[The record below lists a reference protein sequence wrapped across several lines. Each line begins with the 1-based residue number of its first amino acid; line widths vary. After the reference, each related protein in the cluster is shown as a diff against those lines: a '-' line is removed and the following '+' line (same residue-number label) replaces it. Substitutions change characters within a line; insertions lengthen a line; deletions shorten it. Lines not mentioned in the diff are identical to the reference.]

1 MRPHSNAKP
10 HPAPPGDPARNPK
23 RSTNNQATRSG
34 QSAFK
39 VPFAS
44 VPKHECRI
52 TNAESRMP
60 NSATRNTPRCFAQAK
75 QAQPANPVRNPQK
88 SSPKLDQDHHAHAER
103 KPQPTQNPRHPR
115 AFFCAHI
122 ATHLPKPKAHPH
134 RPQLPQKQ
142 RSQRT
147 RASFSVRLTY
157 AVVTSLLLATNSRA
171 LCVYFFSAAV
181 RPSHLSQILPNSSA
195 LSLVM
200 MSTCAR
206 TVVLAGF
213 SPYAAL
219 LSSMRTLS

>member
-10 HPAPPGDPARNPK
+10 HPAPPGDPARNQK
-23 RSTNNQATRSG
+23 RSTTPKRHG
-34 QSAFK
+34 LVKGGPPLRGGKSASIART
-39 VPFAS
+39 PTPS
-44 VPKHECRI
+44 
-52 TNAESRMP
+52 
-60 NSATRNTPRCFAQAK
+60 RNTPRCLAQAK

-88 SSPKLDQDHHAHAER
+88 SSPNLDQDHHAHAER
-103 KPQPTQNPRHPR
+103 KPQPIQNPRQPR

-122 ATHLPKPKAHPH
+122 AKHLPKPKAHPH

-157 AVVTSLLLATNSRA
+157 AVVTSVLLATNSRA

-195 LSLVM
+195 FSLVT
-200 MSTCAR
+200 MSTLAR
-206 TVVLAGF
+206 TATCAGF